1 MSQDVYDLLR
11 GFEQAYPKDAF
22 PPLTDR
28 EIVEHSEI
36 IAKASAQMGRH
47 MAQFTTQA
55 ADEIAR
61 LRVRLLEAKDYNSHW
76 SAIANKLGLKLDAA
90 ERALQDI
97 TLAIDDP
104 AGDRETLVQT
114 IRGILGKLTDLRK
127 SRR

>member
-1 MSQDVYDLLR
+1 MSQDIYDLLR
-11 GFEQAYPKDAF
+11 GFEHAYPKDVF

-28 EIVEHSEI
+28 ETVENSEI

-55 ADEIAR
+55 AEEIAR
-61 LRVRLLEAKDYNSHW
+61 LRMQLVEAKDYNSHW
-76 SAIANKLGLKLDAA
+76 SAIAHKLGLKLDAA

-97 TLAIDDP
+97 TLTINDP
-104 AGDRETLVQT
+104 AGDREMMVHT

>member
-1 MSQDVYDLLR
+1 MSQNIYDLLR
-11 GFEQAYPKDAF
+11 GFEQAYPKDVF
-22 PPLTDR
+22 PPLTDQ
-28 EIVEHSEI
+28 ETAEHSEI

-61 LRVRLLEAKDYNSHW
+61 LRMQLLEAKDYNSHW
-76 SAIANKLGLKLDAA
+76 SAIAHKLGLKLDAA

-97 TLAIDDP
+97 TLTIDDP
-104 AGDRETLVQT
+104 PGDREMMVQT
-114 IRGILGKLTDLRK
+114 IRAILGRLTDLRK

>member
-1 MSQDVYDLLR
+1 MSQDIYDLLR
-11 GFEQAYPKDAF
+11 GFEQAYPKDVF

-28 EIVEHSEI
+28 ESVEHSDI

-61 LRVRLLEAKDYNSHW
+61 LRVQLLEAKEYNSHW
-76 SAIANKLGLKLDAA
+76 SAIAHKLGLKLDVA

-97 TLAIDDP
+97 TLTIDDP
-104 AGDRETLVQT
+104 AVDRQTMVQT
-114 IRGILGKLTDLRK
+114 IRGILGKLTNLRK
-127 SRR
+127 SQR